1 MSGKLYLVA
10 TPIGNL
16 GDLSPRAVDIL
27 RQCDFIAAED
37 TRVTLKLLNHF
48 EIKKP
53 LVSYYEHNRAS
64 SGEKILARILNG
76 ETCAL
81 VTDAGMPAVSDPGE
95 DLVRICAAAG
105 VEILIVPGACAAVSA
120 LALSGLPTGRFTFEG
135 FLSTA
140 KKSRSDHLDALRDER
155 RTMIF
160 LEAPHKL
167 RATLSD
173 MADAFGGGRRVS
185 ISRELT
191 KIHEET
197 LRFTL
202 EEAVAHF
209 EATPPK
215 GEFVIIVDGAPA
227 PAAGAGAGLPEALAA
242 VSRYRDGGLSLKD
255 AAKRA
260 SEETGISKK
269 TIYDAAVKA
278 AQDSE

>member
-16 GDLSPRAVDIL
+16 GDLSPRAADTL
-27 RQCDFIAAED
+27 RECDFIAAED

-64 SGEKILARILNG
+64 SGEKILARILEG

-105 VEILIVPGACAAVSA
+105 VEILVVPGACAAVSA

-140 KKSRSDHLDALRDER
+140 KKSRLDHLDELREER

-173 MADAFGGGRRVS
+173 MAAAFGAGRRVS

-202 EEAVAHF
+202 GEAVSHF

-215 GEFVIIVDGAPA
+215 GEFVIVVEGAPEPS
-227 PAAGAGAGLPEALAA
+227 PAAGAGLPEALAA

-260 SEETGISKK
+260 SEESGISKK
-269 TIYDAAVKA
+269 TIYDAALKA
-278 AQDSE
+278 ARDTE